1 VLDGTTP
8 AAMKELYRVIKY
20 MLDTWNKGLK
30 IEPIFGDSGPW
41 DLVCFS
47 DSDYAGD
54 PDSQQSVSGFILYVK
69 AQRSVTLTLSS
80 SKAEWV
86 ALSEAVK

>member
-1 VLDGTTP
+1 
-8 AAMKELYRVIKY
+8 
-20 MLDTWNKGLK
+20 LK

-80 SKAEWV
+80 SKAE
-86 ALSEAVK
+86 